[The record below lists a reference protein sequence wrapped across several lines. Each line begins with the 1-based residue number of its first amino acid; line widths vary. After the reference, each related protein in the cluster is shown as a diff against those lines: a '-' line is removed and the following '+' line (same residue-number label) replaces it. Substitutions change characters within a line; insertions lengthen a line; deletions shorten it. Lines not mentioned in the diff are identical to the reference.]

1 MNVLL
6 FQAPVAR
13 LSPHAHIS
21 PPLGLAYVAT
31 HLLDEGHRVQIVDL
45 NVSGFNPK
53 RVTLALKRFAP
64 DMVGISAHTE
74 TYPNA
79 VKIAALVKEHD
90 ASILVMVG
98 GPHPSIMPEAVL
110 AEPDIDFV
118 VVGEGE
124 RTAVELLAA
133 LAQGAQPDA
142 IVKIAGLGHTVDGA
156 PVQNAS
162 RLPLDAAEV
171 RRPARHLLSLDFY
184 EDAHNVLTARGG
196 CPYRCP
202 FCSAS
207 YIWGGKRRPRPV
219 TDIIDEVEDIV
230 RTYGAQH
237 VFFVDDIFTLDRA
250 WLEELL
256 ALLVTRPAGLTWGC
270 ATRVNLVDEALL
282 KRMAHAGC
290 VGIQYGIESGAQSIL
305 DSVKSIKKEDALNAV
320 EWATAVGI
328 VASCSFMIPFPD
340 DTEQTLAETLD
351 FMHVLKDAG
360 ATLLMS
366 YTTPYPGTMFAEKA
380 DELGLKILTDDWEQF
395 DAKHMVMET
404 RHLSV
409 ERIEQI
415 ASEMAIDLGMSRRT

>member
-1 MNVLL
+1 
-6 FQAPVAR
+6 
-13 LSPHAHIS
+13 
-21 PPLGLAYVAT
+21 
-31 HLLDEGHRVQIVDL
+31 
-45 NVSGFNPK
+45 
-53 RVTLALKRFAP
+53 
-64 DMVGISAHTE
+64 
-74 TYPNA
+74 
-79 VKIAALVKEHD
+79 
-90 ASILVMVG
+90 
-98 GPHPSIMPEAVL
+98 
-110 AEPDIDFV
+110 
-118 VVGEGE
+118 
-124 RTAVELLAA
+124 
-133 LAQGAQPDA
+133 
-142 IVKIAGLGHTVDGA
+142 
-156 PVQNAS
+156 
-162 RLPLDAAEV
+162 
-171 RRPARHLLSLDFY
+171 
-184 EDAHNVLTARGG
+184 
-196 CPYRCP
+196 
-202 FCSAS
+202 
-207 YIWGGKRRPRPV
+207 
-219 TDIIDEVEDIV
+219 
-230 RTYGAQH
+230 
-237 VFFVDDIFTLDRA
+237 
-250 WLEELL
+250 
-256 ALLVTRPAGLTWGC
+256 
-270 ATRVNLVDEALL
+270 VDEALL